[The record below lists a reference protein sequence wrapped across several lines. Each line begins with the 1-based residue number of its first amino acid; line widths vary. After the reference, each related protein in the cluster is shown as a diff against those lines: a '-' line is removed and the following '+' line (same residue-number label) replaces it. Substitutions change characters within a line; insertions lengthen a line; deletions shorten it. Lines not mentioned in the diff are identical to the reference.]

1 MNTAI
6 IIGFIILGICV
17 IGAAFILSGA
27 ITGAA
32 TALKNNENPV
42 LQQPTMRYLTEFD
55 AADYLGVSLNELDF
69 MRSEG
74 LLDNTFI
81 AVTSLEQTGEES
93 YNTYDDG
100 VQVSKNRPVMS
111 SVTRFLFNT
120 ELLDKR
126 MLELIND
133 GQHINPLRKKSKN
146 SEKPVKKY
154 GNKHDDPVTESA
166 SSTSSEPHSSKPS
179 ENKDSTKNNSDVQR
193 KNNSQDNQ
201 NKNQNKNN
209 GQKSSSGNKNS
220 QRPQQKKPTVHV
232 PVEDDSDMKIVKPEG
247 SKKNGTVYS
256 DGGSASD
263 SSSPVYSASGD
274 QNDVKNIP
282 IVKPSQK
289 SISKPRIAV
298 IANDDNDEE

>member
-146 SEKPVKKY
+146 SDKPVKKY
-154 GNKHDDPVTESA
+154 GNKHDDHVTEDASSSA
-166 SSTSSEPHSSKPS
+166 SESYSSKSSES
-179 ENKDSTKNNSDVQR
+179 KDSTKNSGDAQR
-193 KNNSQDNQ
+193 KNNTQDNQ
-201 NKNQNKNN
+201 NKNKNN
-209 GQKSSSGNKNS
+209 GQKSSSGNKNG
-220 QRPQQKKPTVHV
+220 QRPQPKKPTVHV

-247 SKKNGTVYS
+247 SKKNSTVYS

-263 SSSPVYSASGD
+263 SASPVYSASGD
-274 QNDVKNIP
+274 QNDSKNIP

-289 SISKPRIAV
+289 NISKPRIAV
-298 IANDDNDEE
+298 ISNDDNDE